1 MSYATVHTIKPG
13 SFLER
18 AGFIPPAR
26 IGAPAATEEEGAG
39 TYKAVEHT
47 PRETDRV
54 PMLGIRLRGGAE
66 FALPYLLVTGVF
78 CNPERGV
85 LSVHIADG
93 RLHFHGRNLAKI
105 FRRIILH
112 RAVFLT
118 ETPFQHNQVGPEG
131 ECIDRIEVELGEE
144 ARAWLGIP

>member
-1 MSYATVHTIKPG
+1 MSYAAAHAVKRG
-13 SFLER
+13 SYLER
-18 AGFIPPAR
+18 AGFIPSALV
-26 IGAPAATEEEGAG
+26 GASAAAEEETG

-54 PMLGIRLRGGAE
+54 PMLGVRLRGGAE
-66 FALPYLLVTGVF
+66 FALPYLLVTGVV

-118 ETPFQHNQVGPEG
+118 ETPYQHNQVGPEG
-131 ECIDRIEVELGEE
+131 ECIDRIDVELGEE

>member
-1 MSYATVHTIKPG
+1 MSYAAAHAVKRG
-13 SFLER
+13 SYLER
-18 AGFIPPAR
+18 AGFIPPALV
-26 IGAPAATEEEGAG
+26 GASAAAEEETG

-54 PMLGIRLRGGAE
+54 PMLGVRLRGGAE

-118 ETPFQHNQVGPEG
+118 ETPYQHNQVGPEG
-131 ECIDRIEVELGEE
+131 ECIDRIDVELGEE
-144 ARAWLGIP
+144 ARAWLGIL

>member
-1 MSYATVHTIKPG
+1 MSYTAAHAVKRG
-13 SFLER
+13 SYLER
-18 AGFIPPAR
+18 AGFIPPALV
-26 IGAPAATEEEGAG
+26 GASAAAEEETG

-54 PMLGIRLRGGAE
+54 PMLGVRLRGGAE

-105 FRRIILH
+105 FRRVILH

-118 ETPFQHNQVGPEG
+118 ETPYQHNQVGPEG
-131 ECIDRIEVELGEE
+131 ECIDRIDVELGEE